1 MQHSDLN
8 FHLNISIWSLERA
21 RDGDGATESEA
32 ESCREDKREEV
43 VKKLKQ
49 NQHWEEEGDMQ
60 GRRERWIEW
69 LIAGEGG
76 HMVQHLH

>member
-21 RDGDGATESEA
+21 RDGDRATESEA

-49 NQHWEEEGDMQ
+49 NQH
-60 GRRERWIEW
+60 
-69 LIAGEGG
+69 
-76 HMVQHLH
+76 